1 MTGILCVLAGG
12 AGGPIIQLTTPRTIS
27 FTSGG
32 ILTARAG
39 YGLDPDSYVYTA
51 ANSAGTYSQSEQWNS
66 IPSTTGN
73 YEVRATLVSG
83 STPAGSA
90 LATWLA
96 VSSFRSWMLT
106 ATAGNFLTCVLTVEV
121 RDTATSTVRATASV
135 TLTADAT

>member
-1 MTGILCVLAGG
+1 MTGILCVLAGSG
-12 AGGPIIQLTTPRTIS
+12 GGPLIQLTTPRTIS

-32 ILTARAG
+32 VTARAG

-51 ANSAGTYSQSEQWNS
+51 ANSAGTYSQSEQWDS
-66 IPSTTGN
+66 IPSTTSN

-83 STPAGSA
+83 NTPAGSA
-90 LATWLA
+90 LATWLV

-106 ATAGNFLTCVLTVEV
+106 ATAGNLLTCVLTVEV